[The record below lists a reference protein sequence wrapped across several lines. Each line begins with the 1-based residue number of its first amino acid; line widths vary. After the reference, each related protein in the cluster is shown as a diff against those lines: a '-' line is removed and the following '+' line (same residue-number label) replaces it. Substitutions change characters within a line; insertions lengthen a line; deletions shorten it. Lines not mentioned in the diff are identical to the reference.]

1 MSGDV
6 CYDHGSI
13 LFSIQS
19 LYLIFESY
27 VYHVEAD
34 KLVNLPTKNGGK
46 FCWTV
51 LMDGLWS

>member
-1 MSGDV
+1 VSGDV